1 MDESLFMHTL
11 IAVVTRL
18 HQDRIKYARSK
29 TVEEF
34 KKKWEFVGDRPKEG
48 NYPSR
53 SQGNSY

>member
-11 IAVVTRL
+11 MVVVTRL

-29 TVEEF
+29 TVGEF
-34 KKKWEFVGDRPKEG
+34 KKKLEFVGDRPKES

-53 SQGNSY
+53 YRGNSY